1 MSLLQRVIASVTA
14 ALILAVLSADA
25 AAEVDPNC
33 LGCLCEGATK
43 CNATTQC
50 HVPYAGAYFCG
61 PFHISWAYWADAGK
75 PVMQHDNPE
84 KQGAFENCATDL
96 YCSARIVRE
105 YMNKF
110 GKDPKKGDCNGD
122 GKIDCVDYAYM
133 HRLGGFTC
141 KDPSM
146 TNTSFFERFNTC
158 WQVVQA
164 ALPKESPQAS

>member
-33 LGCLCEGATK
+33 LGCLCEAATQ
-43 CNATTQC
+43 CNATTKC

-75 PVMQHDNPE
+75 PVLQHDNPE
-84 KQGAFENCATDL
+84 RKGAFEDCATDL
-96 YCSARIVRE
+96 YCSAKIVRE

-110 GKDPKKGDCNGD
+110 GKDCDGD
-122 GKIDCVDYAYM
+122 GVVS
-133 HRLGGFTC
+133 C
-141 KDPSM
+141 KDYVRIHKLGKAACDVPLPPDRF
-146 TNTSFFERFNTC
+146 TAQFEKCVTRLNVF
-158 WQVVQA
+158 
-164 ALPKESPQAS
+164 